1 MDKRG
6 KLLKGSL
13 ICIAFALLVLDVRTG
28 IAGVADGIELCLRTV
43 IPALFPFLILSP
55 MLTSSIPRLK
65 VLRPIGVLLGVPNG
79 SEHIVIAGFLCGYP
93 VGARMIHD
101 AWQSG
106 QICRAD
112 ARRMILFCNNA
123 GPAFIFGIGSS
134 VFPGKWEPWLLWLVH
149 ILSSLLIGWILP
161 CKSTSVCRAAPNA
174 SSSLRGAVEQA
185 LTVMMHICSWV
196 IVFRT
201 ILSFLTRWLLWI
213 FPEWIEVLVYGI
225 LELAN
230 GCTSLYRIESHS
242 LRFLI
247 MSAFLAFGGLS
258 VHMQTA
264 SVTTGLGASL
274 LHFFAKLLQVCFSL
288 FFSSII
294 LILIYP
300 TNISGIPLTVAI
312 LSGIMSV
319 LSIFVLQRKKSS
331 ISELCGV

>member
-13 ICIAFALLVLDVRTG
+13 ICIAFALLILDVRSG
-28 IAGVADGIELCLRTV
+28 IAGVAEGIELCLRTV

-55 MLTSSIPRLK
+55 MLTSSIPRIK
-65 VLRPIGVLLGVPNG
+65 ALRPIGKLLGSPKG

-106 QICRAD
+106 QIRRTD
-112 ARRMILFCNNA
+112 ARRMLLFCNNA
-123 GPAFIFGIGSS
+123 GPAFIFGIGCS

-149 ILSSLLIGWILP
+149 ILSSLLIGLILP
-161 CKSTSVCRAAPNA
+161 DKSTAVCNAAPKA
-174 SSSLRGAVEQA
+174 SGSLRSAVEQA
-185 LTVMMHICSWV
+185 LAVMAQICSWV

-213 FPEWIEVLVYGI
+213 FPEWIEILVCGI

-230 GCTSLYRIESHS
+230 GCTSLYRIESYP
-242 LRFLI
+242 LRFLM

-264 SVTTGLGASL
+264 SVTTGLDASL

-288 FFSSII
+288 FFSSVI
-294 LILIYP
+294 LILIYS
-300 TNISGIPLTVAI
+300 TNILGMPLAVAI
-312 LSGIMSV
+312 LSGILSI
-319 LSIFVLQRKKSS
+319 LSIFILRRKKSS